1 MRGAVLSISSGECLA
16 GAVKCSNAYEPIFIG
31 HGEIPITRIFLI
43 GLAAMTIEA
52 LGAMV
57 KNDLAKWGPIIKAV
71 IKN

>member
-1 MRGAVLSISSGECLA
+1 MRFYRSPAVSA
-16 GAVKCSNAYEPIFIG
+16 WQARSNAPTRMSRFFIG
-31 HGEIPITRIFLI
+31 HGEIPMTRIFLI

>member
-1 MRGAVLSISSGECLA
+1 MRMSRF
-16 GAVKCSNAYEPIFIG
+16 FIG

-71 IKN
+71 IKI

>member
-1 MRGAVLSISSGECLA
+1 M
-16 GAVKCSNAYEPIFIG
+16 
-31 HGEIPITRIFLI
+31 TRIFLV

-57 KNDLAKWGPIIKAV
+57 KNELAKWGPIIKAV